1 MDNTGR
7 MSGTINKQ
15 WFLYQEKEVFQD
27 KRQKK
32 LILGIPNELEKGG
45 EPDLSHSPNLFIS
58 WFLWDMKC

>member
-32 LILGIPNELEKGG
+32 LILGIPNELEKGAVI
-45 EPDLSHSPNLFIS
+45 LSATS
-58 WFLWDMKC
+58 FLNTLAFSALA

>member
-32 LILGIPNELEKGG
+32 LILGIPNELEKGFVS
-45 EPDLSHSPNLFIS
+45 LPNLFIS